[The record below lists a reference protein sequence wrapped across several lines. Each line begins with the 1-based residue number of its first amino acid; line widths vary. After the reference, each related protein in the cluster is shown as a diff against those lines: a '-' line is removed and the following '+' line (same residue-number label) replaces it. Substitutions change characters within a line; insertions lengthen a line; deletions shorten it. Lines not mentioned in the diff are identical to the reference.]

1 MLSIIASCFGGCYPL
16 VVVASVEVF
25 VVSQLALA
33 STRMYSNIL
42 TVSRASGRVSLFASN
57 PQFLIGG
64 DALHITRGC
73 VVVVLPSSTPSV
85 SVDWHALV
93 GMVCT
98 HYTCY
103 IGSKMIRPGPRLAPA
118 SIWTARPPK
127 RMIRNWWRTT
137 QRFSAY

>member
-33 STRMYSNIL
+33 GTRTYSNIL
-42 TVSRASGRVSLFASN
+42 KVSRASGRVSLFASN

-73 VVVVLPSSTPSV
+73 VVVEARYLVARRAKFTEVRKQPWHGWRGAST
-85 SVDWHALV
+85 
-93 GMVCT
+93 G
-98 HYTCY
+98 
-103 IGSKMIRPGPRLAPA
+103 
-118 SIWTARPPK
+118 
-127 RMIRNWWRTT
+127 RT
-137 QRFSAY
+137 